1 MEQILKIWKR
11 NYIMEN
17 VSFRICSFLSDE
29 WISTE
34 IGMSLP
40 VNLQFDTGTAE
51 AAHDIK
57 RQGIVGYAWC

>member
-1 MEQILKIWKR
+1 
-11 NYIMEN
+11 MEN

-40 VNLQFDTGTAE
+40 VNLQFNTGTAE
-51 AAHDIK
+51 AVHDIK
-57 RQGIVGYAWC
+57 RQGRIVGYAWC

>member
-1 MEQILKIWKR
+1 
-11 NYIMEN
+11 MEN